1 MNNLEEKIG
10 FNFIRERIKQHCSTP
25 YGRGRAAEEQLSTNA
40 ATIDK
45 RLALTDEMLTICRLE
60 HRFPQGEFTDC
71 TAFLPALSAPH
82 SSISIENLRRL
93 ASFMENLR
101 QILSFFRSCKE
112 GAYPALMQF
121 SSAIDFNTEIAAKI
135 DTLLDKNGDIKESAT
150 PELYKICKELNSIQ
164 NSIGRRVEALL
175 KKAKEEGFADADAT
189 VSVRDGKLLIP
200 LSSYNKRSIAG
211 IVQDESAS
219 GKTFFVEP
227 LEVVELNNKVRS
239 LLFEKQREIAKI
251 LMEFT
256 EQIRPYIPTLL
267 EGAKFVGEIDFIRAK
282 AECAH
287 QMECGKPII
296 SHNGSLKIV
305 KGRHPLLESALFKEG
320 KKMVPV
326 DLELDRAHHI
336 LIISGPNAGGKSVCL
351 KTTGLLQYMFQW
363 GMLTSCSA
371 VSEFPIFKNIAIDIG
386 DEQSMENDLSTYSS
400 HLLNMRNLLKEA
412 TESTLVLIDEFGSGT
427 EPAAGGAIA
436 EAILEELE
444 GRGTYGVITTHYTNL
459 KIFAE
464 SSSSVL
470 NGAMQFDAVN
480 IRPLYKLE
488 IGVPGNSFAF
498 DLARKTGLPEQIVKR
513 AEQKAGE
520 SFIDLEK
527 QLRKISKNRRK
538 LDEKLAKVKSADKTL
553 ESVTEQYTQELQD
566 IKKAKREILEKAKEE
581 ARLILADA
589 NRQVEQTIKQIKERQ
604 AERQATKIAREQLK
618 EFGSSLESEQ
628 LSAED
633 KKIEAKMEA
642 LLRRKQRQK
651 QRKEKR
657 AEQESHSEPNKE
669 SEMQLELKIGSKVKV
684 EGSALAGE
692 VIKIEKEW
700 VTISVGEISSRVKR
714 KDIKVISNKEFGSV
728 AAVQRA
734 VRSGYSVNVDENIR
748 RRKLEFKTEIDIRGQ
763 RLEEAVATI
772 SRFIDDAVMVGAPQ
786 VRILHGKGTG
796 VLREE
801 LRKFLKTNPSVV
813 SCQDEDVRFG
823 GAGITIVNLQ

>member
-1 MNNLEEKIG
+1 MNTLEEKVG
-10 FNFIRERIKQHCSTP
+10 FSFIRERIKLRCSTP

-175 KKAKEEGFADADAT
+175 KKAKEEGFAEADAT

-239 LLFEKQREIAKI
+239 LMFEKQREIAKI

-464 SSSSVL
+464 SSNGVV

-823 GAGITIVNLQ
+823 GAGITIVTLQ

>member
-1 MNNLEEKIG
+1 MNTLEEKVG
-10 FNFIRERIKQHCSTP
+10 FSFIRERIKLRCSTN
-25 YGRGRAAEEQLSTNA
+25 YGRSRAAEEQLSTNA

-239 LLFEKQREIAKI
+239 LMFEKQREIAKI

-464 SSSSVL
+464 SSNGVV

-669 SEMQLELKIGSKVKV
+669 SEMRLELKIGSKVKV

-823 GAGITIVNLQ
+823 GAGITIVTLQ

>member
-1 MNNLEEKIG
+1 MNTLEEKVG
-10 FNFIRERIKQHCSTP
+10 FSFIRERIKQHCSTN
-25 YGRGRAAEEQLSTNA
+25 YGRVRAESESISDSAVAIER
-40 ATIDK
+40 
-45 RLALTDEMLTICRLE
+45 RLALTEEMLTIYRLE
-60 HRFPQGEFTDC
+60 RRFPQGEFTDC

-101 QILSFFRSCKE
+101 QLLSFFRSCKE

-239 LLFEKQREIAKI
+239 LMFEKQREIAKI

-464 SSSSVL
+464 SSNGVV

-823 GAGITIVNLQ
+823 GAGITIVTLQ